1 MDRRSFIRNSAAATL
16 AAAPRAPAAND
27 RIQLGFVGVGGR
39 GGWLARAFN
48 AIGQKQGLCRVVAVC
63 DIWERRRR
71 EAAELYKCQGY
82 TDYREVVNRAD
93 VDAVV
98 VATPDH
104 WHATVA
110 LAALNQGKDVYVE
123 KPMCHTLDE
132 ARRMME
138 TGLRTQRI
146 LQVGANGGSSNLF
159 LKAKELLAKGA
170 IGQLIMCQSSA
181 HRNSTKG
188 EWNWKIW
195 PDCGPHAEGDQ
206 HIDWQRFLGPAP
218 EHAWEPDRY
227 FNFRKWWD
235 YSGGIA
241 TDLFVHLMTTIH
253 FVMGAKVP
261 ELVVAT
267 GANYR
272 HQKTHE
278 VPDTL
283 NASVVYGKENF
294 CVSLSG
300 TFNSASAGESGFA
313 IMGHEGSLTFRDDR
327 LIFKPE
333 HQVEGN
339 GWIVSS
345 WPSPLEKAYWAD
357 PAVQKREKPETWPA
371 QMQDQG
377 ESWSEVG
384 PDSTVIHVARF
395 FESIRTHKPSVEDG
409 RAGHH
414 AAAVAHMVNES
425 IKRKAPVA
433 WDFEKDVLKKA

>member
-1 MDRRSFIRNSAAATL
+1 MNRRSFLRNSAAATL
-16 AAAPRAPAAND
+16 VGAQRTPAAND

-39 GGWLARAFN
+39 GGWLSRAFD

-82 TDYREVVNRAD
+82 ADYREVVNRPD

-110 LAALNQGKDVYVE
+110 LAAMNQGKDVYVE

-132 ARRMME
+132 ARRMLE
-138 TGLRTQRI
+138 AGLRTKRI
-146 LQVGANGGSSNLF
+146 LQVGANGGSSNLN

-195 PDCGPHAEGDQ
+195 PDTGPQAEGDQ

-218 EHAWEPDRY
+218 ERAWEPDRY

-241 TDLFVHLMTTIH
+241 TDLFYHVLAPFNMMWDKPQLPTTVTASGGVYA
-253 FVMGAKVP
+253 FP
-261 ELVVAT
+261 D
-267 GANYR
+267 R
-272 HQKTHE
+272 E
-278 VPDTL
+278 VPDTFHMM
-283 NASVVYGKENF
+283 AEYAQGFSVVLTGSMANSFVTPTTLRGREGTILLDRQEGALMLKPERHVVTNQYKSRFGDSDIMVPVDPTPDDAHLLNWLE
-294 CVSLSG
+294 CVRSRRQPHIDVVAGAYAQVGITMAVMAYRQRRML
-300 TFNSASAGESGFA
+300 TFNP
-313 IMGHEGSLTFRDDR
+313 EGWT
-327 LIFKPE
+327 
-333 HQVEGN
+333 
-339 GWIVSS
+339 
-345 WPSPLEKAYWAD
+345 
-357 PAVQKREKPETWPA
+357 
-371 QMQDQG
+371 
-377 ESWSEVG
+377 
-384 PDSTVIHVARF
+384 
-395 FESIRTHKPSVEDG
+395 
-409 RAGHH
+409 
-414 AAAVAHMVNES
+414 AA
-425 IKRKAPVA
+425 
-433 WDFEKDVLKKA
+433 

>member
-1 MDRRSFIRNSAAATL
+1 MDRRSCIRNSAAATL
-16 AAAPRAPAAND
+16 AAAERAPAAND

-39 GGWLARAFN
+39 GGWLSRAFN
-48 AIGQKQGLCRVVAVC
+48 AIGQKQGLCRIVAVC

-110 LAALNQGKDVYVE
+110 LAAMNQGKDVYVE

-138 TGLRTQRI
+138 TGLRTKRV
-146 LQVGANGGSSNLF
+146 LQVGANGGSSNLN

-195 PDCGPHAEGDQ
+195 PDSGPQAEGDQ

-218 EHAWEPDRY
+218 ERACEPDRY
-227 FNFRKWWD
+227 VHLLNWWD

-241 TDLFVHLMTTIH
+241 TERIYHIL
-253 FVMGAKVP
+253 
-261 ELVVAT
+261 
-267 GANYR
+267 
-272 HQKTHE
+272 
-278 VPDTL
+278 
-283 NASVVYGKENF
+283 
-294 CVSLSG
+294 
-300 TFNSASAGESGFA
+300 
-313 IMGHEGSLTFRDDR
+313 
-327 LIFKPE
+327 
-333 HQVEGN
+333 
-339 GWIVSS
+339 
-345 WPSPLEKAYWAD
+345 
-357 PAVQKREKPETWPA
+357 
-371 QMQDQG
+371 
-377 ESWSEVG
+377 
-384 PDSTVIHVARF
+384 
-395 FESIRTHKPSVEDG
+395 
-409 RAGHH
+409 
-414 AAAVAHMVNES
+414 
-425 IKRKAPVA
+425 AP
-433 WDFEKDVLKKA
+433 